1 MSDSDEET
9 VLRKYVKNLDKVG
22 ESWTGCLERDDVLE
36 PMERELL
43 TIGVSFKTVSSKHH
57 REDSSKANPGRL
69 FFSLEKGA
77 VPIRLDVPFR
87 VISKVHKGCL
97 FGEDRHKTQ
106 EKRATSLT
114 FRRTK
119 VKLQGTKKKGCVATM
134 HLKIIETFPAFKVEA
149 KEGASQHQIK
159 RLKTAQ
165 LAKLSEALSSG
176 QALNSQKMIF
186 LTMSRKS
193 CHTEHDFSE
202 IINFGQTVDVSVS
215 QRIRD
220 LVREGITSVPEVK
233 KCLRYYVHDVL
244 FAGKQPPDVSCR
256 AFYPTNDDIVNHIQ
270 VALRQERCSD
280 LDQENAAKLI
290 EDLKK
295 QNPDAR
301 FFLRPYKE
309 GDDAPCD
316 ENEDIQELMT
326 RQCGSTFL
334 FCYQSKFMADI
345 LQKYGRSA
353 VCLDATNKTTDYA
366 LPLFL
371 LVVKTSLCYMT
382 VGAFMVQFETSS
394 CIAEALEMFRT
405 WNKELNPEY
414 FMIDCWQAEIAAI
427 KSVFPQSKIML
438 CDFHR
443 EQAWERWMRRKENG
457 VADRERALSLLRR
470 LAHATSYDE
479 FEAAYKSLRESEF
492 WE

>member
-134 HLKIIETFPAFKVEA
+134 HLKIIETFPSFQGKSQKALVEA

-233 KCLRYYVHDVL
+233 K
-244 FAGKQPPDVSCR
+244 VS
-256 AFYPTNDDIVNHIQ
+256 P
-270 VALRQERCSD
+270 
-280 LDQENAAKLI
+280 
-290 EDLKK
+290 
-295 QNPDAR
+295 
-301 FFLRPYKE
+301 
-309 GDDAPCD
+309 
-316 ENEDIQELMT
+316 
-326 RQCGSTFL
+326 
-334 FCYQSKFMADI
+334 I
-345 LQKYGRSA
+345 L
-353 VCLDATNKTTDYA
+353 CT
-366 LPLFL
+366 
-371 LVVKTSLCYMT
+371 
-382 VGAFMVQFETSS
+382 
-394 CIAEALEMFRT
+394 
-405 WNKELNPEY
+405 
-414 FMIDCWQAEIAAI
+414 
-427 KSVFPQSKIML
+427 
-438 CDFHR
+438 
-443 EQAWERWMRRKENG
+443 
-457 VADRERALSLLRR
+457 
-470 LAHATSYDE
+470 
-479 FEAAYKSLRESEF
+479 
-492 WE
+492 